1 MPFINGVQVS
11 VGDGRV
17 QMSLA
22 SVSGSDDFL
31 GGLRYEQVTG
41 AIRAAQSA
49 GALGSPEF
57 INAAVTPP
65 AGGYAGGVQISM
77 VYRMTIPGEV
87 VAARFWRQT
96 SPLLT
101 RQLTLFDYNSQ
112 AVLGTTVATV
122 EGAAFV
128 GWVNANF
135 PTPIPVTATQRLCIA
150 YTEAS
155 TGGGTHGG
163 TVSACPVVNAG
174 HATYVEARYGGSPGG
189 FPSTVQANMT
199 YYADLSVRFAGAV
212 AVANGLPT
220 NANGQLA
227 IDQGGV
233 AAAYR
238 NGLAFTSADAV
249 LVGVGATPVVHVHG
263 WPIAADGRLCVN
275 LI

>member
-22 SVSGSDDFL
+22 AVSGSDDFL

-87 VAARFWRQT
+87 VAARFWRQN

-155 TGGGTHGG
+155 TGGERRTRDVCGSTLRRITRRLPFDGAGQHDLLRRLVRAFRGRG
-163 TVSACPVVNAG
+163 RSSERASDQRQRSACYRPRRGRCCVSQRTCLHFRRCCAG
-174 HATYVEARYGGSPGG
+174 GGRCNTRRACPRL
-189 FPSTVQANMT
+189 
-199 YYADLSVRFAGAV
+199 ADS
-212 AVANGLPT
+212 
-220 NANGQLA
+220 
-227 IDQGGV
+227 
-233 AAAYR
+233 
-238 NGLAFTSADAV
+238 
-249 LVGVGATPVVHVHG
+249 
-263 WPIAADGRLCVN
+263 GRR
-275 LI
+275 